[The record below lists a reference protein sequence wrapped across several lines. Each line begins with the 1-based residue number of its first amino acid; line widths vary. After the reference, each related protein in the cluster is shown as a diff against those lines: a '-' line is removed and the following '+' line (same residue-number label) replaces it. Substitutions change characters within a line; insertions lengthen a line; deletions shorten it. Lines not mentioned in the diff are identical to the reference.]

1 MESVFFGFENENIMN
16 IEFMCGLLANYSKEL
31 SEAETYREKGDVQ
44 LKHAKLILDKVKNCS
59 IPDVVGQSEQL
70 VCDSCGCH
78 PNVIYTTSKGRFCE
92 RCKPAN

>member
-1 MESVFFGFENENIMN
+1 MESVFYGFENENIMN

-59 IPDVVGQSEQL
+59 IPAVIGSVCGHEYIVKKDFNDPWGTCDNCGKL
-70 VCDSCGCH
+70 VST
-78 PNVIYTTSKGRFCE
+78 N
-92 RCKPAN
+92 